1 MTYTQP
7 TLSQLRDS
15 VEQDLRDSSNEAFST
30 AEVDDL
36 INEAIVEV
44 NRLYPLP
51 QIEDVDIVDTDEDG
65 NVDRTYTI
73 TSTEV
78 QRAEVWRDGE
88 FRENL
93 PEFDSVGN
101 SGYDIWGS
109 TLTLPTWVVL
119 DEDTDTVKLYGYAD
133 RDYLSDDADVAEF
146 DAEAEYAVR
155 MYAKL
160 RGYQSLQNDR
170 ALFQQWMKVPGN
182 NDISPTQLD
191 SMVNTY
197 VGAWERQRGHLRRIR
212 R

>member
-1 MTYTQP
+1 MAYTAP
-7 TLSQLRDS
+7 TLSQLRDK

-44 NRLYPLP
+44 NRIYPLS
-51 QIEDVDIVDTDEDG
+51 QIETVDIIDTDEDG

-78 QRAEVWRDGE
+78 QRAEVWRSGE
-88 FRENL
+88 FRENI
-93 PEFDSVGN
+93 PEFDSIGN

-109 TLTLPTWVVL
+109 TLTLPTWVIL
-119 DEDTDTVKLYGYAD
+119 DEDTDTVKLYGYTD
-133 RDYLSDDADVAEF
+133 RDFLDDDADVAEF

-155 MYAKL
+155 SYAKL
-160 RGYQSLQNDR
+160 RGYQALQNDR
-170 ALFQQWMKVPGN
+170 SLFQQWMKVPGN

-191 SMVNTY
+191 SLVNTY
-197 VGAWERQRGHLRRIR
+197 IGQWERQRGHLRRLR

>member
-7 TLSQLRDS
+7 TLSQLRDK
-15 VEQDLRDSSNEAFST
+15 VEQDLRDSDNEAFST

-36 INEAIVEV
+36 INQAIVEV
-44 NRLYPLP
+44 NRVYPLL
-51 QIEDVDIVDTDEDG
+51 QVEDVDIIDTDEDG
-65 NVDRTYTI
+65 NVDRTYTV
-73 TSTEV
+73 TSTEI

-88 FRENL
+88 FRENV
-93 PEFDSVGN
+93 PEIDTLGN
-101 SGYDIWGS
+101 SGFDLWGS

-133 RDYLSDDADVAEF
+133 RAYLSDDADVAEF

-155 MYAKL
+155 LHSKL
-160 RGYQSLQNDR
+160 QGYQALQNDR
-170 ALFQQWMKVPGN
+170 ALFQQWLKAPGN
-182 NDISPTQLD
+182 NEMSPNQLD

-197 VGAWERQRGHLRRIR
+197 IAQWERQRTHLKRIR

>member
-36 INEAIVEV
+36 INEGIVEV
-44 NRLYPLP
+44 NRIYPLP
-51 QIEDVDIVDTDEDG
+51 EIEDVDIVDTDEDG

-88 FRENL
+88 FRENV

-109 TLTLPTWVVL
+109 TLTVPTWVVL
-119 DEDTDTVKLYGYAD
+119 DEDTDTIKLYGYTD
-133 RDYLSDDADVAEF
+133 RAYLSDDADVAEF

-155 MYAKL
+155 TFAKM
-160 RGYQSLQNDR
+160 RGYQALQNDR
-170 ALFQQWMKVPGN
+170 SLFQQWMKVPGN

-191 SMVNTY
+191 GLVNTY
-197 VGAWERQRGHLRRIR
+197 IGQWERQRGHLRRIR

>member
-1 MTYTQP
+1 MAYTQP
-7 TLSQLRDS
+7 TLAQLRDS

-36 INEAIVEV
+36 INEGIVEV
-44 NRLYPLP
+44 NRVYPL
-51 QIEDVDIVDTDEDG
+51 QEIETVDIIDTDEDG

-88 FRENL
+88 FRETI
-93 PEFDSVGN
+93 PEIDTVGN
-101 SGYDIWGS
+101 SGWDIWGS
-109 TLTLPTWVVL
+109 TFTLPTWVVL
-119 DEDTDTVKLYGYAD
+119 DEDVDSVLLYGYGN

-155 MYAKL
+155 CFAKM
-160 RGYQSLQNDR
+160 RGYQALQNDR
-170 ALFQQWMKVPGN
+170 ALYQQWLKAPGN
-182 NDISPTQLD
+182 NEMSPTQLD

-197 VGAWERQRGHLRRIR
+197 IAQWERQRSHLKRVRR
-212 R
+212 

>member
-7 TLSQLRDS
+7 TLAQLRDK
-15 VEQDLRDSSNEAFST
+15 VEQDLRDSSNEAFSA

-44 NRLYPLP
+44 NRIYPLA
-51 QIEDVDIVDTDEDG
+51 QIEDVDIIDTDEDG
-65 NVDRTYTI
+65 NVDRTYSI

-78 QRAEVWRDGE
+78 QRAEVWRDGG
-88 FRENL
+88 FRENI
-93 PEFDSVGN
+93 PEFDSLGN

-119 DEDTDTVKLYGYAD
+119 DEDVDTVKLYGYAD
-133 RDYLSDDADVAEF
+133 REYLSDDADIAEF
-146 DAEAEYAVR
+146 DSEAEYAVR
-155 MYAKL
+155 SYAKL
-160 RGYQSLQNDR
+160 RGYQALQNDR
-170 ALFQQWMKVPGN
+170 TLYQQWMKVPGN

-191 SMVNTY
+191 SFVNTY
-197 VGAWERQRGHLRRIR
+197 IAQWERQRGHLRRLR